1 MPHLQSSLSKNTFSI
16 KHYIACHIA
25 SVIVNIISVKINSC
39 SVSDCMAKEICLVSN
54 CTIFPKINLKNLNYL
69 KGFQFIPVSNL
80 YKNNLRQFHCFIIR
94 FAGYLTLPGPN
105 FPKSLN

>member
-39 SVSDCMAKEICLVSN
+39 SVCDCMAKEICLVSN

-80 YKNNLRQFHCFIIR
+80 YKKQLETVYTF
-94 FAGYLTLPGPN
+94 L
-105 FPKSLN
+105 